1 MQLRKVQF
9 FLRIA
14 RNGSLSK
21 AAEGLYLTQPTLSRF
36 LAKLE
41 DEAGTKLF
49 LRQKD
54 NSLKLTE
61 AGEVYLK
68 AAQKIEAIWDS
79 MESELNELKAKNVRR
94 IRLGIDGDVMHPFA
108 QACAD
113 TICEKYPNT
122 SVEIYAFS
130 SPDIQNKIQNGELDI
145 GLASYSK
152 LDDALSYRIFTKN
165 EVDLAVCKSHPLAKY
180 SYQIPGQ
187 EKLRISLKSL
197 DPNTPFLLAREGF
210 ALRDLVDDYMKQINF
225 TPYVPS
231 TFLQP
236 MFLADILNAKK
247 SLVGFTPRHQIH
259 GSLAYI
265 AIDPPLF
272 LIRGVCYSKGRELSS
287 AENALIALLQG
298 AQKQVNWDDIYGG
311 QSPSGH

>member
-14 RNGSLSK
+14 RTGSLSK

-68 AAQKIEAIWDS
+68 AAQKIDAIWDS
-79 MESELNELKAKNVRR
+79 MESELNELKAKNIRR
-94 IRLGIDGDVMHPFA
+94 IRLGIDGDNVHPFA

-152 LDDALSYRIFTKN
+152 LNEALSYRIFTKN

-187 EKLRISLKSL
+187 EQLRISLNSL

-231 TFLQP
+231 TFLLP

-247 SLVGFTPRHQIH
+247 SLVGFIPRHQIH
-259 GSLAYI
+259 GSLACI

-298 AQKQVNWDDIYGG
+298 AQKQIYGG
-311 QSPSGH
+311 QSPSGY